1 MSAGGFFVFAG
12 RSSREFGILIDEAG
26 SMWNSP
32 ERDSEAVQ
40 IPGRNGDLIIDNGRW
55 QNTPGRYA
63 CGIGVDFKTNFEA
76 FRAFFASVT
85 GYGRLEDSWHT
96 GEFRIAR
103 PVGILE
109 PQLFKNGLTGEF
121 AVEFEAKPQRFLK
134 TGETQ
139 REFTASGTITN
150 NTLYTAKP
158 LLRVYGTG
166 SFTIGNVTI
175 KINTASSYTD
185 IDCDIG
191 ECYKNSYAI
200 NCNGNVEL
208 TSGDFPTLPPG
219 NTGVSL
225 GTGITKII
233 VTPRWWTL

>member
-1 MSAGGFFVFAG
+1 MSAGGSFTFAG
-12 RSSREFGILIDEAG
+12 RSSREFGILINEAG

-40 IPGRNGDLIIDNGRW
+40 VPGRNGDLVIDNGRW
-55 QNTPGRYA
+55 QNTTGQYV
-63 CGIGVDFKTNFEA
+63 CGIGVNFRENFRA
-76 FRAFFASVT
+76 FRAFLASVI
-85 GYGRLEDSWHT
+85 GYSRLEDSWHPD
-96 GEFRIAR
+96 EFRLAR
-103 PVGILE
+103 LTGALE

-121 AVEFEAKPQRFLK
+121 TVEFEAKPQRFLK
-134 TGETQ
+134 AGETPQ
-139 REFTASGTITN
+139 ELTSSATLTN

-166 SFTIGNVTI
+166 TFTIGNI
-175 KINTASSYTD
+175 SMKINAASSYTD

-191 ECYKNSYAI
+191 ECYKDTYAI

-208 TSGDFPTLPPG
+208 TSGDFPTLKPG
-219 NTGVSL
+219 NTGITL
-225 GTGITKII
+225 GSGITKII